1 MGGHPIQSQ
10 IRLLAE
16 VLTMSEGQ
24 IQDAIRLALAHEP
37 DLVLWRNNVGV
48 AEHRGARVRYGLAVG
63 SADLVGC
70 LAGRFVALEVK
81 TATGRA
87 SQEQRQ
93 WLTLVRRY
101 GGFSAIVRS
110 VEEAR
115 EAIARARRGDSE

>member
-1 MGGHPIQSQ
+1 M
-10 IRLLAE
+10 
-16 VLTMSEGQ
+16 TSEGAL
-24 IQDAIRLALAHEP
+24 QDAIRLALAHEP
-37 DLVLWRNNVGV
+37 DLVLWRNNVGI

-63 SADLVGC
+63 SADLVGI
-70 LAGRFVALEVK
+70 LDGRFIALEIK

-101 GGFSAIVRS
+101 GGFAAIVRS

-115 EAIARARRGDSE
+115 EAISRARRGDSE